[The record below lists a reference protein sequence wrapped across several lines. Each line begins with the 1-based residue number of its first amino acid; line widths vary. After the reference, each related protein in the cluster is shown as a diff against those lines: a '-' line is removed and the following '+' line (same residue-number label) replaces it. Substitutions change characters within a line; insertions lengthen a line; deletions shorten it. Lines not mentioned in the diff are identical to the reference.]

1 MNPQN
6 VGITPDTIF
15 DPIQAAQYLGIDAG
29 TLAVWRCTG
38 RYALP
43 FIKVGRK
50 VRYRLSAL
58 NAWLESRTQ
67 ANGAIA

>member
-1 MNPQN
+1 MNHQR
-6 VGITPDTIF
+6 IDATPDAIF
-15 DPIQAAQYLGIDAG
+15 DPIQAAQYLGIDTG

-50 VRYRLSAL
+50 VRYRISDL
-58 NAWLESRTQ
+58 NAWLASRTQ
-67 ANGAIA
+67 ANGATA